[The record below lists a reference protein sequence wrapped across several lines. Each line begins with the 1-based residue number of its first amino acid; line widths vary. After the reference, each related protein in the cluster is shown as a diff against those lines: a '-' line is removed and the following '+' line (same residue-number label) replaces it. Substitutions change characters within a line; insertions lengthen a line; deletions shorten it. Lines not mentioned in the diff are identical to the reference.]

1 MKLNL
6 EKKDEINTIQKKS
19 IKQNIDTDIDKNNK
33 IEINNINNNNNIKN
47 KWNDYIKKDDPKSFY
62 NINNKIDDDDNDKY
76 ILDEPKN
83 TFKRGRYNYNE
94 KQFKKF
100 KYDKKEYSK
109 TEKNEINNKEFQKI
123 EKKEEIPEIPEIQK
137 EKNKPSVLPKKI
149 NPNSKWNSFI

>member
-6 EKKDEINTIQKKS
+6 EKKDEINTIQEKS
-19 IKQNIDTDIDKNNK
+19 IEQNKDVDIDIDNNNK
-33 IEINNINNNNNIKN
+33 IEINKIKNINN
-47 KWNDYIKKDDPKSFY
+47 KWNNFIKKDDPKSFY
-62 NINNKIDDDDNDKY
+62 NINNKIDDDNDKY

-109 TEKNEINNKEFQKI
+109 TEKNEINNNKEFPKI
-123 EKKEEIPEIPEIQK
+123 EKREEIQEIPEIPK
-137 EKNKPSVLPKKI
+137 EKNKPPVLPKKI

>member
-6 EKKDEINTIQKKS
+6 EKKDEINTTQKKS
-19 IKQNIDTDIDKNNK
+19 IKQNTDTDIDIDKKNK
-33 IEINNINNNNNIKN
+33 IEINNINNNNIKN

-62 NINNKIDDDDNDKY
+62 NINNKIDDDNDKY

-123 EKKEEIPEIPEIQK
+123 EKREEIPEIPK